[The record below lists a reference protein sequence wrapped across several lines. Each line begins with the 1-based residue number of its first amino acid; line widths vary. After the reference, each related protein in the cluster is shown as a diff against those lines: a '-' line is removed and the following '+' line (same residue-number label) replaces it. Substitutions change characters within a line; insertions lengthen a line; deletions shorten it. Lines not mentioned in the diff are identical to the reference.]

1 MCVLWHWS
9 LRVPKVQ
16 ATNIKRHNAHRFN
29 GKTPIYNA
37 RAKIRAMLQAFAL
50 TRKVTP
56 NLELKLTKQPSSNS
70 A

>member
-50 TRKVTP
+50 TRKVTQ
-56 NLELKLTKQPSSNS
+56 T
-70 A
+70 